1 MSEDASPSARHELG
15 AFPEATGTHFR
26 VWAPFASKVSV
37 AGTFNQWSET
47 ANPLAQGADG
57 LWSGAV
63 AAASPG
69 DRYQFVIINRDT
81 GAEFWRIDPY
91 AREVTHSVGDGVILS
106 TAFDWGDDA
115 GYSTPPWNEMI
126 IYEMHLGTF
135 NDAPGGGPGNLDRAI
150 ERLDYLRDLGI
161 NAVQL
166 MPLMEFAADFSWGY
180 NPAHLFAV
188 ESAYGGPAALK
199 QFVKAA
205 HAKGI
210 AVLLDVVYNHLGPS
224 DLDLWRFDGWSK
236 PGKGGIYFYND
247 WRSRTPWGDTRP
259 DYGRPEVRRFLRDNA
274 LLWLNEFR
282 MDGLRWDSTVNIR
295 TQYNGGGGDIPDGWR
310 LMQSINDAINARAP
324 WKISIAE
331 DLQNNAWITRDTA
344 SGGAG
349 FDAQWAAHF
358 VHPVRRAVIEQTDG
372 DRDCYAVR
380 DAIIARDH
388 GNAFNRVIYTESH
401 DEVANG
407 HARVP
412 EEVWPGN
419 AGSWYSRKRST
430 LGAAL
435 VMTAPGIPMLFQGQE
450 ILEDRWFHDEDPIDW
465 SRLDTYAGIHALYR
479 DLIRLRRN
487 WFNETAG
494 LRGQSVNVFHVNNT
508 DKVIAYHRWQNG
520 GRGDDVVIVANL
532 ANRAF
537 PQYRIGFPRGGL
549 WRARFNSDWQGYS
562 DDFGNHP
569 SFDTVAHAG
578 PQDGLGFH
586 GDVGIG
592 PYTALILSQGD

>member
-1 MSEDASPSARHELG
+1 
-15 AFPEATGTHFR
+15 
-26 VWAPFASKVSV
+26 
-37 AGTFNQWSET
+37 
-47 ANPLAQGADG
+47 
-57 LWSGAV
+57 
-63 AAASPG
+63 
-69 DRYQFVIINRDT
+69 
-81 GAEFWRIDPY
+81 
-91 AREVTHSVGDGVILS
+91 
-106 TAFDWGDDA
+106 
-115 GYSTPPWNEMI
+115 
-126 IYEMHLGTF
+126 
-135 NDAPGGGPGNLDRAI
+135 
-150 ERLDYLRDLGI
+150 
-161 NAVQL
+161 
-166 MPLMEFAADFSWGY
+166 
-180 NPAHLFAV
+180 
-188 ESAYGGPAALK
+188 
-199 QFVKAA
+199 
-205 HAKGI
+205 
-210 AVLLDVVYNHLGPS
+210 
-224 DLDLWRFDGWSK
+224 
-236 PGKGGIYFYND
+236 
-247 WRSRTPWGDTRP
+247 
-259 DYGRPEVRRFLRDNA
+259 
-274 LLWLNEFR
+274 
-282 MDGLRWDSTVNIR
+282 
-295 TQYNGGGGDIPDGWR
+295 
-310 LMQSINDAINARAP
+310 
-324 WKISIAE
+324 
-331 DLQNNAWITRDTA
+331 
-344 SGGAG
+344 
-349 FDAQWAAHF
+349 
-358 VHPVRRAVIEQTDG
+358 VRRALIAQNDG
-372 DRDCYAVR
+372 DRDCDAVR

-388 GNAFNRVIYTESH
+388 GNAFNRIIYTESH

-465 SRLDTYAGIHALYR
+465 SRLDTCAGIHALYR

-520 GRGDDVVIVANL
+520 GPGDDVVIVANL

-549 WRARFNSDWQGYS
+549 WQVRFNSDWQGYS